1 MTSSSFMHQ
10 TNAHFQ
16 LNYMN
21 YVQNFSNK
29 DINKIYRWGKA
40 WWPKRKP
47 DLNLTHLWAHKSITA
62 PNPRNPLPNLPLI
75 GMDWVGP
82 HLNLTHCHPY
92 CRSRTIKILWY
103 HYSCSQMKKIF
114 DHNSYLHLQ
123 VDAAV
128 LQCQNQKLVQ
138 QLDAQRNEMHILE
151 GKFKE
156 LKDKQVSYDDTLITV
171 NKLWNQVSL
180 SIFLFALPFC
190 SLSPCLLIRF
200 LPSDLVFIPS

>member
-1 MTSSSFMHQ
+1 
-10 TNAHFQ
+10 
-16 LNYMN
+16 
-21 YVQNFSNK
+21 
-29 DINKIYRWGKA
+29 
-40 WWPKRKP
+40 
-47 DLNLTHLWAHKSITA
+47 
-62 PNPRNPLPNLPLI
+62 
-75 GMDWVGP
+75 
-82 HLNLTHCHPY
+82 
-92 CRSRTIKILWY
+92 
-103 HYSCSQMKKIF
+103 MKKIF

-171 NKLWNQVSL
+171 NKLWNQVNL
-180 SIFLFALPFC
+180 SIFLFPLPFC

-200 LPSDLVFIPS
+200 MPSDLVFIPS